1 MGNVKRGGKLV
12 SQVSEILLHDT
23 LCKVHGSAERFV
35 AANKNERNGA
45 GMIANS
51 CGENTAAAKVA
62 ILLCTYHGQRF
73 LAEQLDSFAVQTHPN
88 WEVWASDDGSKD
100 ATHDILE
107 MYRAKWGGERL
118 SIHFGPAEGFSANF
132 LSLTCKADIAA
143 DYFAYS
149 DQDDIWEADKLQRA
163 LEWLSTVPEGVPALY
178 CSRTRLVDGGGGE
191 IGLSPLFPKKPDF
204 ANALVQSIG
213 GGNTMVFNMAASQLL
228 RDVSSGLS
236 VLTHDWWN
244 YLVISGCGGE
254 VFYDA
259 HPSLRYRQHSGN
271 LVGMNSSWMARL
283 ARIRMLF
290 QGRFRQWNDEHIAS
304 LQLIRDRLTPEN
316 RQLLDIWATSR
327 NRWLLPRMWGLWKAG
342 IYRQTILGNL
352 GLIVAAIFKKI

>member
-1 MGNVKRGGKLV
+1 V
-12 SQVSEILLHDT
+12 SQVSEMLSGDT
-23 LCKVHGSAERFV
+23 LCKVHGSAERF
-35 AANKNERNGA
+35 ATANKKECNGA
-45 GMIANS
+45 GMTTNS
-51 CGENTAAAKVA
+51 SGENTAAAKVA

-73 LAEQLDSFAVQTHPN
+73 LAGQLDSFAAQTHSN
-88 WEVWASDDGSKD
+88 WVVWASDDGSKD

-107 MYRAKWGGERL
+107 RYRAKWGDERL
-118 SIHFGPAEGFSANF
+118 SIHCGPAEGFAANF

-178 CSRTRLVDGGGGE
+178 CSRTLLVDGDDCE

-228 RDVSSGLS
+228 RDVCSGLS

-244 YLVISGCGGE
+244 YLVISGCGGK

-283 ARIRMLF
+283 TRIRMLF

-304 LQLIRDRLTPEN
+304 LQLMRDRLTPEN
-316 RQLLDIWATSR
+316 RQLLDLWATSR
-327 NRWLLPRMWGLWKAG
+327 NRWLLPRMWGLWKTG
-342 IYRQTILGNL
+342 IYRQTIFGNV